1 MERIP
6 AKQVKKLRAKNQITL
21 PASVVAAAG
30 LRQGDLLRIAADRDR
45 VIITAQEL
53 RERGRTYT
61 MSDLLGAASGLY
73 DSVADID
80 AEIAAGRAE

>member
-1 MERIP
+1 M
-6 AKQVKKLRAKNQITL
+6 QVTKLRAKNQITL

>member
-1 MERIP
+1 M
-6 AKQVKKLRAKNQITL
+6 QVTRLRAKNQITL
-21 PASVVAAAG
+21 PASVVAAVG
-30 LRQGDLLRIAADRDR
+30 LKEGDVLRVAAEQGR

-53 RERGRTYT
+53 RDRGRTYS

-73 DSVADID
+73 RSVDDID

>member
-1 MERIP
+1 M
-6 AKQVKKLRAKNQITL
+6 QVTRLRAKNQITL

-45 VIITAQEL
+45 VIITAQEV

>member
-1 MERIP
+1 M
-6 AKQVKKLRAKNQITL
+6 QVTRLRAKNQITL
-21 PASVVAAAG
+21 PASVVAAIG
-30 LRQGDLLRIAADRDR
+30 LREGDILRVTVDQGR

-73 DSVADID
+73 DSVADVD
-80 AEIAAGRAE
+80 AEVAASRAE

>member
-1 MERIP
+1 M
-6 AKQVKKLRAKNQITL
+6 QVTRLRAKNQITL